1 MPSYHARKYL
11 NRKRKKTSLTTPMIM
26 VAWMFIVFFGAMYT
40 NPKLFWE
47 FGRIH
52 RESSGL
58 PTAVTPSTAR
68 SLRPT
73 VKPDLSSLSKTDGGK
88 LPLDSA
94 VDKSSSINRY
104 KDDQARPS
112 DAPPNSLDDDERRNV
127 PSMG

>member
-11 NRKRKKTSLTTPMIM
+11 NRRRKKTSLATPMIM

-58 PTAVTPSTAR
+58 PTTPTPGTTR
-68 SLRPT
+68 GLRPT
-73 VKPDLSSLSKTDGGK
+73 VKPDLSSLTKTDGGS

-94 VDKSSSINRY
+94 VDKSSSGSRY
-104 KDDQARPS
+104 NDDQAGAIDP
-112 DAPPNSLDDDERRNV
+112 PPNSLDDDERRNI
-127 PSMG
+127 PPMG